1 MKWLGC
7 IIGCLALA
15 LLVACSDDI
24 SSAVPDSEGTQ
35 NKWLTFRAM
44 VSFDKQIHQD
54 SVTLTLLDSSL
65 TEVRTY
71 PMIPGTSM
79 LYYESYETEQLRLP
93 KTTPVPYVKITLHT
107 SAIIHGKKAKLL
119 FVRYAPVDE
128 YAPKLNIYT
137 ALAAKPIK
145 RLMMADSLSLD
156 SATALAY
163 ASIDDFF
170 GIKGVDYEELISP
183 SSVNDMLPYVYS
195 RYFVSDSVFYSD
207 FHELEDAIDKGEW
220 GDTLFRVRAADGLMR
235 YYDKSGWIGV
245 RGIDGYAN
253 SSISPIANFRENALG
268 MEPCSVERNG
278 DTIAVANRRSEFYD
292 SVFVCDYT
300 GNNIMNP
307 KIPYWRRITP
317 DERKYGYCTN
327 GMETLTE
334 KDSTFYLCGMNG
346 WQEVDDMNTVLKFI
360 YKECYRWNQ
369 QSICEF
375 RGTPYI
381 CSSYLYIDSTYA
393 HMGYTEE
400 KTGYAWMNDTAAI
413 NKYYPEGIPDTIVK
427 VEYSEEP

>member
-1 MKWLGC
+1 MIFRLL
-7 IIGCLALA
+7 IFILAFFS
-15 LLVACSDDI
+15 LVACSNDD
-24 SSAVPDSEGTQ
+24 SASASDDFGWNDGTPLIFHTQIAFDSH
-35 NKWLTFRAM
+35 
-44 VSFDKQIHQD
+44 IPID
-54 SVTLTLLDSSL
+54 SVTITLVDSL
-65 TEVRTY
+65 LMDIRTY
-71 PMIPGTSM
+71 RMKPADL
-79 LYYESYETEQLRLP
+79 LYGDRGYETEELQKPNHRP
-93 KTTPVPYVKITLHT
+93 PYVKITLHT
-107 SAIIHGKKAKLL
+107 SFTNQENEIKMQ
-119 FVRYAPVDE
+119 FSRYASANE
-128 YAPKLNIYT
+128 YMPTLNIYT
-137 ALAAKPIK
+137 AMATKTVK
-145 RLMMADSLSLD
+145 HLMLSKHLSID

-163 ASIDDFF
+163 ASMDDFF
-170 GIKGVDYEELISP
+170 GVENYDYERGYFTASP
-183 SSVNDMLPYVYS
+183 EYLLPYVYC
-195 RYFVSDSVFYSD
+195 RYFISDSIFYSD
-207 FHELEDAIDKGEW
+207 FHELEDTIGRGGW

-245 RGIDGYAN
+245 RGIDSYAN
-253 SSISPIANFRENALG
+253 SSIYPIANFRENALG
-268 MEPCSVERNG
+268 IESCSIERSG

-292 SVFVCDYT
+292 SVLVCDYT

-317 DERKYGYCTN
+317 DERKYGYCIN
-327 GMETLTE
+327 GKETLTE
-334 KDSTFYLCGMNG
+334 KDSTFYLCSGNS
-346 WQEVDDMNTVLKFI
+346 WQEVNDMNTVLKSI

-393 HMGYTEE
+393 NMGYTEE